1 MKATNIKWVTDGEDV
16 NLPSEVEIPQTI
28 AECGDDA
35 ITDYLSDS
43 YGFLVEEYA
52 LPMDN
57 DDRDFFGEE
66 INRIEGKVS

>member
-1 MKATNIKWVTDGEDV
+1 MKATRIKWVTDGEDV

-35 ITDYLSDS
+35 ITNYLSDS

-52 LPMDN
+52 LPMDDN
-57 DDRDFFGEE
+57 DRDYFGEFVNE
-66 INRIEGKVS
+66 VEGKVS

>member
-1 MKATNIKWVTDGEDV
+1 MKATNIKWVTDGAEV

-28 AECGDDA
+28 ADSGDDA

-43 YGFLVEEYA
+43 YGFLVEGYA
-52 LPMDN
+52 LPMDDN
-57 DDRDFFGEE
+57 DRDYFGEE